1 MKNINNPVV
10 TQKTVREVLA
20 RCNQQVKS
28 AGNVSNQELT
38 AILVKANDNSGKMV
52 FPKQ

>member
-1 MKNINNPVV
+1 MKNIHNPVV

-20 RCNQQVKS
+20 HCNQQVES

-38 AILVKANDNSGKMV
+38 AILVNANDNIGKMV
-52 FPKQ
+52 FLKQ